1 MGLCGCWRQ
10 SKCAHLLAQATWILD
25 APADVQMNLP
35 FFVPKSKVETLKT
48 WPLKFKVERYF
59 SLAELLYIYECFIW
73 YMPIYIY
80 IYHWLQVLDDF
91 MQMTKSVGPFGPEL
105 VAIPTP
111 GVGLVHSLSTKLC
124 DGRSGRRRWG
134 SRWQGWRF
142 LEDFLIV
149 LSTRIHS
156 FLSFQKPTI
165 VSRFDSFF
173 AFFSKESLM
182 WLIPHWMILGCGNPE
197 IEIAIACV

>member
-48 WPLKFKVERYF
+48 WPLKFEVERCF

-80 IYHWLQVLDDF
+80 ISLTSSLGWFHANDQICGSIWTRVGCHTHPRCRPSPQSFHKALRWQKRKTKMRL
-91 MQMTKSVGPFGPEL
+91 QMTRVKIS
-105 VAIPTP
+105 
-111 GVGLVHSLSTKLC
+111 
-124 DGRSGRRRWG
+124 
-134 SRWQGWRF
+134 WRF
-142 LEDFLIV
+142 L
-149 LSTRIHS
+149 
-156 FLSFQKPTI
+156 
-165 VSRFDSFF
+165 DSFVDSNPQLPF
-173 AFFSKESLM
+173 LPKANHCEPLWFFFCFLF
-182 WLIPHWMILGCGNPE
+182 
-197 IEIAIACV
+197 